1 MRMLNLP
8 VEDSIADVYNT
19 ASATEKSRIN
29 SAINLMLARF
39 FKKDDKDALSQLM
52 DEISEE
58 ALQNGLTIE
67 KLGEIMEWDDETMKN
82 LFGEKYTSSAE

>member
-19 ASATEKSRIN
+19 ASAREKNRIN

-39 FKKDDKDALSQLM
+39 FKKDDKDALLQLM